1 MKIPLSGE
9 ATSVSLIA
17 NKIPVAL
24 LQWLVCDAN
33 FSKHTHL
40 DQSMFAAPAPVCMY
54 FLDCCIFGFI
64 MSYFFTSV
72 ISVKLIKYTLD
83 FQVINIF

>member
-1 MKIPLSGE
+1 MEIPLSGE

-54 FLDCCIFGFI
+54 F
-64 MSYFFTSV
+64 
-72 ISVKLIKYTLD
+72 
-83 FQVINIF
+83 